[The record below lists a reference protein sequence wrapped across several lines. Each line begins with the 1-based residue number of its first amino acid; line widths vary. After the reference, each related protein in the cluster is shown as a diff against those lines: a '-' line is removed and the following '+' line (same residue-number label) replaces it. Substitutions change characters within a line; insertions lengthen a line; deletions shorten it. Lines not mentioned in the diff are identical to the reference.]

1 MCLNHIF
8 LFRDT
13 LKMLLNAL
21 DMEPICVES
30 ANVLLI
36 SLAEDVNVM
45 LRI

>member
-1 MCLNHIF
+1 
-8 LFRDT
+8 
-13 LKMLLNAL
+13 MLLNAL